1 MNMKLANLL
10 LVTSDEI
17 FGKIYYKQDEIY
29 EGFLQDAFD
38 LLGEDDVWVL
48 NQEVFH
54 IELISDELH
63 IYTR

>member
-1 MNMKLANLL
+1 MKLRDLL
-10 LVTSDEI
+10 LVTEA

-29 EGFLQDAFD
+29 EGFLQDVFD
-38 LLGEDDVWVL
+38 LSEENGKWVL
-48 NQEVFH
+48 DQEVFH

>member
-1 MNMKLANLL
+1 MKLRDLL
-10 LVTSDEI
+10 LVTEA

-29 EGFLQDAFD
+29 EGFLQDVFD
-38 LLGEDDVWVL
+38 LSEEDGAWVL
-48 NQEVFH
+48 DQEVFH

>member
-1 MNMKLANLL
+1 MQLRELL
-10 LVTSDEI
+10 LVTEA

-29 EGFLQDAFD
+29 EGFLQDVFD
-38 LLGEDDVWVL
+38 LSEENGKWVL
-48 NQEVFH
+48 DQEVFH